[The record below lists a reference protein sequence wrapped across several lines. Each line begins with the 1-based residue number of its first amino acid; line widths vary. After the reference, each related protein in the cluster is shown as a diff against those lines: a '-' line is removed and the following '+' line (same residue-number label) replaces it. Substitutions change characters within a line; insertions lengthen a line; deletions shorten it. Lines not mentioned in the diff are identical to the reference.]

1 MLKKAL
7 AAVPGCGNRPEDGPQ
22 SRLFSGESALNFEL
36 MKSFCVHGHFYQPPR
51 EDPFTGVISLEKGAK
66 PFANFNERIN
76 AECYRPNAELG
87 NFDVLSFNLGPT
99 LAAWLESHDPP
110 TYQRIVEAD
119 RRNRAAHGVGNA
131 LAQAYNHTILPLA
144 TRRDKETQI
153 VWGVAD
159 FRHRFGHQPL
169 GMWLPEMAVDQET
182 LEVLASQGI
191 AFTIL
196 SPHQARGQLD
206 GAGPYRVRLPRGR
219 EIAVFFRDEALSNRL
234 AFSSDLTNN
243 AKDFA
248 WNCLS
253 DVHGPGE
260 RLRLIATDGETF
272 GHHHRGGARFLH
284 DLLYEEAPSAGY
296 EVTFLARYWQEHPP
310 TAEVEI
316 IDGTS
321 WSCGHGVARWRE
333 GCTCTQGDSGWK
345 RHLRGALDRLAS
357 EIDAL
362 YQDEVKRW
370 VADPWQLRNGY
381 IQVVLGE
388 MEGRAFLAQQAG
400 GKLTEEQA
408 KRILTLLE
416 AQYYRQAMYT
426 SCGFF
431 FEDLSRLEPRYVI
444 AYAAKAVHLVKE
456 ATGISLEEGFKRDLR
471 LAVSWI
477 TEQTGEDIYDDIVQ
491 GNRNPKSKV
500 QSSKSFEL

>member
-1 MLKKAL
+1 
-7 AAVPGCGNRPEDGPQ
+7 
-22 SRLFSGESALNFEL
+22 
-36 MKSFCVHGHFYQPPR
+36 MKSFCIHGHFYQPPR
-51 EDPFTGVISLEKGAK
+51 EDPFTGVISPEKGAK
-66 PFANFNERIN
+66 PFADFNQKIN

-87 NFDVLSFNLGPT
+87 NFEVLSFNLGPA
-99 LAAWLESHDPP
+99 LAAWLEGHDPP
-110 TYQRIVEAD
+110 TYRRIVEAD
-119 RRNRAAHGVGNA
+119 RRNRAAHGAGNA
-131 LAQAYNHTILPLA
+131 LAQPYNHTILPLA

-153 VWGVAD
+153 AWGMAD

-196 SPHQARGQLD
+196 SPHQVRGQLN

-234 AFSSDLTNN
+234 AFDQELTSN
-243 AKDFA
+243 AKSFA
-248 WNCLS
+248 ENCLS
-253 DVHGPGE
+253 GFHVSGGE
-260 RLRLIATDGETF
+260 GLRLIATDGETF

-284 DLLYEEAPSAGY
+284 DLLYEEAPRVGY
-296 EVTFLARYWQEHPP
+296 EVTSLARYLQEHPP
-310 TAEVEI
+310 VAEVEI
-316 IDGTS
+316 VDDTS

-333 GCTCTQGDSGWK
+333 GCACTQGESGWK
-345 RHLRGALDRLAS
+345 RALREALDRLAQ
-357 EIDAL
+357 EMDAL
-362 YQDEVKRW
+362 YQDEVERW
-370 VADPWQLRNGY
+370 VGDPWTLRNGY

-388 MEGRAFLAQQAG
+388 MEGRAFLAQHAT

-416 AQYYRQAMYT
+416 AQYCRQAMYT

-444 AYAAKAVHLVKE
+444 AYAAKAIHLVKE

-477 TEQTGEDIYDDIVQ
+477 TDQTGEDIYEEVMSQRGDEVM
-491 GNRNPKSKV
+491 GN
-500 QSSKSFEL
+500 EL

>member
-1 MLKKAL
+1 MTIPL
-7 AAVPGCGNRPEDGPQ
+7 EDG
-22 SRLFSGESALNFEL
+22 AN
-36 MKSFCVHGHFYQPPR
+36 
-51 EDPFTGVISLEKGAK
+51 
-66 PFANFNERIN
+66 PFANFSEKIN

-87 NFDVLSFNLGPT
+87 NFDALSFNLGPT
-99 LAAWLESHDPP
+99 LAAWLEGHDPS

-119 RRNRAAHGVGNA
+119 RRNQAAHGVGNA

-144 TRRDKETQI
+144 ARRDKETQI

-182 LEVLASQGI
+182 LEVLASQGV

-219 EIAVFFRDEALSNRL
+219 EVAVFFRDEALSNRL
-234 AFSSDLTNN
+234 AFDPELTNR
-243 AKDFA
+243 AKDFTE
-248 WNCLS
+248 NFLS
-253 DVHGPGE
+253 GGE
-260 RLRLIATDGETF
+260 GLCLIAIDGETF
-272 GHHHRGGARFLH
+272 GHHHRGGERFLH
-284 DLLYEEAPSAGY
+284 DLLYEEAAGVGH
-296 EVTFLARYWQEHPP
+296 EVTLLARYLQEHPP
-310 TAEVEI
+310 VAEVEI
-316 IDGTS
+316 VDGTS

-333 GCTCTQGDSGWK
+333 GCTCTQGDSSWK
-345 RHLRGALDRLAS
+345 CHLRAALDRLAQD
-357 EIDAL
+357 IDAL
-362 YQDEVKRW
+362 YQDEVERW
-370 VADPWQLRNGY
+370 VADPWQLRNDY
-381 IQVVLGE
+381 IRVVLGE
-388 MEGRAFLAQQAG
+388 IEGRAFLAQQADR
-400 GKLTEEQA
+400 KLTEGEA

-444 AYAAKAVHLVKE
+444 AYAAKATSLVRE

-471 LAVSWI
+471 LAASWI
-477 TEQTGEDIYDDIVQ
+477 TDQTGEDIYEEVMS
-491 GNRNPKSKV
+491 NEATS
-500 QSSKSFEL
+500 